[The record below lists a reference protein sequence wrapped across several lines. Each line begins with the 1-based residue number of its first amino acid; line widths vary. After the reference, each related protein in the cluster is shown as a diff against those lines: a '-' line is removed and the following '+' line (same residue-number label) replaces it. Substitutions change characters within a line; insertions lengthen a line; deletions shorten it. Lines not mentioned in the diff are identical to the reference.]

1 MYSKEYGKGNIL
13 PFKTFKGG
21 YFHGFWGTCLHLN
34 PAMFSNLT
42 IHVAKIE
49 SNNHD
54 VKFIPKVSM
63 IRFFKIYPITN
74 DNLWIWI
81 SFMNYIDLSR
91 RKY

>member
-21 YFHGFWGTCLHLN
+21 YFHGFWGTFLHLN

-54 VKFIPKVSM
+54 VKFISKVST
-63 IRFFKIYPITN
+63 IYEYH
-74 DNLWIWI
+74 LWATLI
-81 SFMNYIDLSR
+81 
-91 RKY
+91 

>member
-21 YFHGFWGTCLHLN
+21 YFHGFWGTFLHLN

-49 SNNHD
+49 SKHHY

-63 IRFFKIYPITN
+63 IRFFEIYPITN
-74 DNLWIWI
+74 
-81 SFMNYIDLSR
+81 
-91 RKY
+91 